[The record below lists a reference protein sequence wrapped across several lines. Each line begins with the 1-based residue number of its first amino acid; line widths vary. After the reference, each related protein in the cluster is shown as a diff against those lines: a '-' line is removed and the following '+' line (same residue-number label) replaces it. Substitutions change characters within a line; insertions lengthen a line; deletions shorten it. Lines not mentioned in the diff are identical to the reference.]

1 MQQKG
6 KSGKNL
12 TQLCRGLVGGGGVGL
27 SHESLRKRQV
37 TCRADG
43 RLANS

>member
-12 TQLCRGLVGGGGVGL
+12 TQLCWGWRRGAL
-27 SHESLRKRQV
+27 SHGKPEER
-37 TCRADG
+37 G
-43 RLANS
+43 RWPAGQKAPGYS